1 MREYLK
7 RLKRGLLVMSGSV
20 LITSCKKDT
29 LNINPE
35 QIIVPQIEYEQ
46 ENDENHEEIVTSKQ
60 KIEKKTLT
68 ISAVG
73 DCTLGTDTNFGS
85 GNFNDVFEE
94 VNGNYSYFFKG
105 VEEFLKEDDL
115 SIANL
120 EGTVI
125 SEENY
130 EAIEGCRVDKT
141 FNFKGASNYTNILTE
156 GSIEAVNL
164 ANNHTFDY
172 GQKGYE
178 ETIANLENAS
188 IPYFG
193 YDQYYIYETKG
204 IRIGLAGILGWNEE
218 VAKENTEK
226 AINYFHEQNAD
237 LIIIS
242 YHWGIEREDKQNKT
256 QENIAR
262 HAIDCGADLILG
274 THPHVPQGIECY
286 KGKYIVYSLA
296 NFVFGGNRNPEDKDT
311 FIFQQVFHYEND
323 VLVDTYINIIPCSV
337 SSVQNKNDYQ
347 PTLLEGEEYRR
358 VRDRVLNS
366 STNLYYNEGE

>member
-7 RLKRGLLVMSGSV
+7 RLKLCLLAMSSSV

-46 ENDENHEEIVTSKQ
+46 ENDENYEDIATAKQ

-85 GNFNDVFEE
+85 GNFKDVFEE
-94 VNGNYSYFFKG
+94 VNGDYSYFFKG

-120 EGTVI
+120 EGPFTEVG
-125 SEENY
+125 EEY
-130 EAIEGCRVDKT
+130 RVDKT
-141 FNFKGASNYTNILTE
+141 FNFKGDSDYPNILTE
-156 GSIEAVNL
+156 GSIEVVNL

-226 AINYFHEQNAD
+226 AINYFHEQNTD

-274 THPHVPQGIECY
+274 THPHVIQGIEYY
-286 KGKYIVYSLA
+286 KRKYIVYSLA